1 MSDSPIVA
9 KRPSS
14 KIGKKPAAAD
24 ATVVVKKPAA
34 ADDVFKKPAG
44 AIVVK
49 KKVVKKKGAKEATK
63 KVAEEKKKKKEEEKK
78 KKKGLATIVVA
89 AAGKRPR
96 PAYVPVHYKG
106 GRIYWSKSKK
116 AWRVYLRA
124 EDKIEVNVHLGD
136 DPDQD
141 HIDKQWRK
149 ALKAI
154 ERDDRPIK

>member
-1 MSDSPIVA
+1 MPDSPIVA

-14 KIGKKPAAAD
+14 KVDKKPAAAD

-34 ADDVFKKPAG
+34 ADNVFKKPAG

-49 KKVVKKKGAKEATK
+49 KKVVKTKVAKEAAK
-63 KVAEEKKKKKEEEKK
+63 KVAEDKKKKKGADT
-78 KKKGLATIVVA
+78 KKGLATIVVA

-124 EDKIEVNVHLGD
+124 EDKIEVNVPLGD
-136 DPDQD
+136 DPDD
-141 HIDKQWRK
+141 AHIEKQWRK

-154 ERDDRPIK
+154 ERDGRPIK